1 MSPGTE
7 TKGQSVPQAI
17 GNSDQDLSQHS
28 LAHFGDVFPEHRF
41 LRFGVV
47 DPSVGLQE
55 HLQQNPLL
63 HSAKENQSHSFN
75 SKFSGIPHMFFRFL
89 HNRLC
94 GRLKFQIFT
103 YPKVYGLLC
112 DDQFPHRRSHRHIGK
127 FLRFM

>member
-55 HLQQNPLL
+55 HLQQNSLL

-75 SKFSGIPHMFFRFL
+75 SMFHYLSHMFSDILSERFL
-89 HNRLC
+89 LISWFKLPNSSE
-94 GRLKFQIFT
+94 
-103 YPKVYGLLC
+103 VYFLLC
-112 DDQFPHRRSHRHIGK
+112 SR
-127 FLRFM
+127 